1 MLKELIEKLKRKKHQ
16 IQSYKSDNDDINTG
30 IKVHEEKEVEI
41 IVSSQNNITK
51 IEITD
56 YIDLLQYGWM
66 ESEGQKFPVTN
77 GLGFLVD
84 DYALNQSYSYVTLP
98 GTNSNNIKFKE
109 LNNISIYK

>member
-51 IEITD
+51 IEIPD
-56 YIDLLQYGWM
+56 YVCIGDFVDKKNYG
-66 ESEGQKFPVTN
+66 EEYKI
-77 GLGFLVD
+77 FLPFFFAAADQQQADGKAEQINRHD
-84 DYALNQSYSYVTLP
+84 DPPFFL
-98 GTNSNNIKFKE
+98 F
-109 LNNISIYK
+109 